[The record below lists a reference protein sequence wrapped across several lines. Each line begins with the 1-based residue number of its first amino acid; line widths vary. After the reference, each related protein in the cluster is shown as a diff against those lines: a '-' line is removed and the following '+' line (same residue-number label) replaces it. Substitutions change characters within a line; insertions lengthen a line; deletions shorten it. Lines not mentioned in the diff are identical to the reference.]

1 MSLYLVVEG
10 PDGCGKSTQAAMLTR
25 WLKEQGRDTVHLRE
39 PGSTPVGESLRALL
53 LAPQTGDLSPVAEA
67 LLFSAARTE
76 MIRTSVAPALRAG
89 TIVVAERCY
98 LSTWV
103 YQGFAADAGVPLDV
117 LRELTRHVQGD
128 VWPDRIFVLDVP
140 YDTGSSR
147 VGRPDRIESRSREYH
162 ERVRAGYAE
171 IAESDERCTL
181 VDGTQSVDVVH
192 EALCA
197 SVQELLAGEVA

>member
-1 MSLYLVVEG
+1 MSPYVVVEG

-25 WLKEQGRDTVHLRE
+25 WLREQGRETVHLRE

-53 LAPQTGDLSPVAEA
+53 LDPRTGDLSHVAEA

-76 MIRTSVAPALRAG
+76 MIRSTVATALRAG

-103 YQGFAADAGVPLDV
+103 YQGLAADDGLPLEV
-117 LRELTRHVQGD
+117 LREMTKHVQGD

-140 YDTGSSR
+140 YDTGRAR
-147 VGRPDRIESRSREYH
+147 VGRPDRIESRGRDYH

-171 IAESDERCTL
+171 LASSDERCIL
-181 VDGTQSVDVVH
+181 VDGTQGVEVVH
-192 EALCA
+192 GVLSAR
-197 SVQELLAGEVA
+197 VQELLAGEVA